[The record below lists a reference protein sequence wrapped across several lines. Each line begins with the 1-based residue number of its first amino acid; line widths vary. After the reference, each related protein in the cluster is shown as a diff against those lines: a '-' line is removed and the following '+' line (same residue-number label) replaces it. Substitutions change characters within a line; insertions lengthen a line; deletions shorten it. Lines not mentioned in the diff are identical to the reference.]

1 MDNRREEILYQEKK
15 RQLMAIEL
23 LISSENFVSDA
34 VMALNASIF
43 TNKYAEGCP
52 DTQGGPLMKER
63 YEIYVSCMEGSGE
76 YIKTFDEWIN
86 S

>member
-23 LISSENFVSDA
+23 LIASENFVSDA

-43 TNKYAEGCP
+43 TNKCP
-52 DTQGGPLMKER
+52 GTQGGSLMKER